1 MTDFYKSVHENP
13 KGPGDA
19 RPTAVQII
27 QDEKLEGKLSS
38 QVVFITGCSSGIG
51 VETAKALYLTG
62 AQLYLTARNLAKAK
76 KALGHLIDDPRVHL
90 LELDLESLDSVRACA
105 ATFLS
110 RSSSLNVLICSAGV
124 MTPPEGR
131 TQDGFEIQFGTNHL
145 AHFLLFSLLRPALL
159 AGTTSER
166 ASRVVIVASVAHR
179 FGAVHFDNI
188 NFEGCYDDMAAYAQS
203 KTANIWMANE
213 IERRYGEQGIHAWSL
228 QPGSVLTDLTRHFS
242 DDQRD
247 GIMSDPYLKSIN
259 KFPDQGAATSVWAA
273 TAAALEGEGGRY
285 LEDCQIIGPWN
296 PSLPLWGPGYGTHAY
311 DVERAQMLW
320 KKSRQWVGL

>member
-1 MTDFYKSVHENP
+1 MTDFYKSVHKNP

-38 QVVFITGCSSGIG
+38 HVVFITGCSSGIG

-90 LELDLESLDSVRACA
+90 
-105 ATFLS
+105 
-110 RSSSLNVLICSAGV
+110 SLNVLICSAGV

-188 NFEGCYDDMAAYAQS
+188 NFEGCYDAMAAYAQS

-320 KKSRQWVGL
+320 EKSRQWVGL